1 MKDIIYPD
9 VNYYFINDNFK
20 LIYIKTNSNIFS
32 ANITINIGS
41 VNENQEDQELGLA
54 HFFEHMIFKSKKNL
68 QKIDF
73 LGTRYNA
80 STSYNKTNYYIDGN
94 NKDYKDI
101 INILL
106 DLFLKPEFPDE
117 DIKNEINV
125 VLEEFKMNQ
134 DNKHKETFLKL
145 MHLLYKDID
154 IKYSLPV
161 IGTPDN
167 IINFNRQN
175 LINFYNKHYLTANK
189 ILSIS
194 SSINKDDIIQ
204 IISKIFN
211 VQIKPWKPKFIKL
224 NNKLEIPYYNK
235 FNNQL
240 TLIKNPELKQFI
252 VKIAFRSINM
262 YSKWLIVSELLENIL
277 TGGMTS
283 RLFVLLR
290 NKLGL
295 TYYQNTSSL
304 EFKEHG
310 FFSIT
315 YGVQP
320 DGLEISLKNVLLEL
334 LNFKSCTEEELQKT
348 KNIYETSLLFNFET
362 STDIGNYII
371 NSVINNIN
379 PNYLKYI
386 YKLLNNISINE
397 INNFAKKI
405 FKKSNMFIIING
417 NNINYDDINNMI
429 NCI

>member
-1 MKDIIYPD
+1 MKDINYPD

>member
-371 NSVINNIN
+371 NSVIDNLN

-417 NNINYDDINNMI
+417 NNINYDDINKMI